1 MKLKIKLLL
10 AAFVVVCLIA
20 VVYFSFV
27 RSDEV
32 KIATV
37 LSTEPIRA
45 TRMVEYENCSVT
57 GILGTFTQES
67 LSRWHPAQ
75 RECRTILMIQSL
87 QGRSLPPF
95 SSNEP
100 RTCVITK
107 SLEQIIVGYDVIY
120 RIGDTIGK
128 VRMPYE
134 PTVFIPLNE
143 NGQLDLTM
151 SSKAACETL
160 REGAKGILPFYCM
173 KPDDLPKAYQPS
185 TVLEVKTGKN
195 TFGMFE

>member
-10 AAFVVVCLIA
+10 AAFVAVCLI
-20 VVYFSFV
+20 VVGYFSFV
-27 RSDEV
+27 RSDEL

-45 TRMVEYENCSVT
+45 TRMIKHENCSVT
-57 GILGTFTQES
+57 GILGSFTQES

-87 QGRSLPPF
+87 QGKSFPPF
-95 SSNEP
+95 SSHEP

-143 NGQLDLTM
+143 NGQLDLTI
-151 SSKAACETL
+151 SSNAACETL
-160 REGAKGILPFYCM
+160 REGTKDILPFYCM
-173 KPDDLPKAYQPS
+173 KPNDLPKSYQPS
-185 TVLEVKTGKN
+185 TILEVKTGKN
-195 TFGMFE
+195 TFGLFE